1 MAVKLWL
8 MTLIV
13 YSNRGLSER
22 MGAYRKYIVT
32 MGIVWAAS
40 LVVFALVYY
49 VVVAPQ
55 LKIKNQVLKE
65 SDEKKKQYESAIS
78 AAQED
83 NKKKLAGEVEALK
96 TSLSDYVS
104 EYEESANL
112 TFSVS
117 RIAADKQ
124 VDGFTV
130 KTSEQSKA
138 QDAIAAK
145 NLQENRV
152 EIAFESDF
160 LRFASFLNTLERHQP
175 VIFIDRFKLSRGD
188 QTGTPN
194 KVDMTLS
201 YFVRKKQDG

>member
-1 MAVKLWL
+1 
-8 MTLIV
+8 
-13 YSNRGLSER
+13 
-22 MGAYRKYIVT
+22 MGAYRKYILA

-49 VVVAPQ
+49 VVIAPQ
-55 LKIKNQVLKE
+55 LKVKNQVLKE
-65 SDEKKKQYESAIS
+65 SAEKQQRFESALS

-83 NKKKLAGEVEALK
+83 NKKKLAGEVEELK
-96 TSLSDYVS
+96 TRLSDYVS

-112 TFSVS
+112 TFSIS

-124 VDGFTV
+124 VSDFTV
-130 KTSEQSKA
+130 KTSEQSKI
-138 QDAIAAK
+138 QDALAAK

-152 EIAFESDF
+152 EIAFASDF
-160 LRFASFLNTLERHQP
+160 LRFANFLNALERHQP
-175 VIFIDRFKLSRGD
+175 VIFVDRFKVSHGD
-188 QTGTPN
+188 QSGTPN